1 MESARENDSHF
12 GFFGILAYSD
22 SLGVT
27 EEIKANLGMLNNL
40 VRSVCADKG
49 DDALKGVCCR

>member
-22 SLGVT
+22 SLGMT

-40 VRSVCADKG
+40 VRSVCADK
-49 DDALKGVCCR
+49 AMML